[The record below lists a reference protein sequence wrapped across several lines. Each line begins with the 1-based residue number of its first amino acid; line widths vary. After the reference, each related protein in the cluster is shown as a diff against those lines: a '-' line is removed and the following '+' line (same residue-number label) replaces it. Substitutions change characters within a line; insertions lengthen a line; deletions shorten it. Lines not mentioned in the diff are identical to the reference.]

1 MQVAYLQGQHRIT
14 MRASAMSC
22 SARQGRQITS
32 CSQLAQS
39 LDLGQASL
47 AGAKAG
53 GMSVAVGHIVIL
65 AQPFKGIRT

>member
-1 MQVAYLQGQHRIT
+1 MQDDYLQGQHRIT

-39 LDLGQASL
+39 LDLWKQPSQEHWPD
-47 AGAKAG
+47 AGHWLKDT
-53 GMSVAVGHIVIL
+53 SWYQDNL
-65 AQPFKGIRT
+65 IRA